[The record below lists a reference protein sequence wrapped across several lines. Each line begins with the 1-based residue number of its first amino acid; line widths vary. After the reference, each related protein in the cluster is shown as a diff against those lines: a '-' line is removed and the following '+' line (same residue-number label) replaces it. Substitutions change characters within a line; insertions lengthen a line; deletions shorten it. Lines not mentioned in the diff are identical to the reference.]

1 MNCSPLISTPVIMQ
15 PRRYL
20 QILKL
25 LLVYE
30 MLEHSFRIY
39 RKQCLALRTSD
50 TNDKVPA
57 MRRAP
62 GSEGD
67 PSDVKVT
74 KFHASKEHSMSGY
87 SSLRV
92 EASNVAQPA
101 SKSLKQH
108 SYPAEE
114 IILVARMIFYFI
126 FTLDKR
132 GSIIFDPQV
141 ATRDSHVKNEAS
153 TSSQLAEQKQ
163 IKKWMA
169 LKTTD
174 TKGKTPA
181 MGRARRS
188 GDLPLSWMP
197 FNTLYIT
204 LHSDEPP

>member
-39 RKQCLALRTSD
+39 RKRCLALRTSD
-50 TNDKVPA
+50 TNDKLPA
-57 MRRAP
+57 LRRAP

-67 PSDVKVT
+67 PSDGKVT
-74 KFHASKEHSMSGY
+74 TFHASEHSMSGY

-126 FTLDKR
+126 YTLDKR

-181 MGRARRS
+181 MGRARSS